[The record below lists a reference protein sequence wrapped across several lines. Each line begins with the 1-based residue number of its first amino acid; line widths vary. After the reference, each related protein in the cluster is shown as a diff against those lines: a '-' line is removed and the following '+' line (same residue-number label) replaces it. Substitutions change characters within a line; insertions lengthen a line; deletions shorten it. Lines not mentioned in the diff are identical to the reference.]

1 MHHGG
6 APTARRD
13 GIRSRKER
21 GLTDVTFV
29 GSYPQ
34 PDFALDPKLPE
45 IGVVGR
51 SNVGKSSLINALV
64 GRRAIARI
72 SQTPGKTRLCNV
84 FDVEHRYY
92 LVDLPGYGY
101 AQVSK
106 NERRRFVQLVNGYI
120 EKRSELIGVVWL
132 VDIRR
137 KPSAE
142 DQMMGK
148 LFDHSGLPV
157 LAVITKADKIGR
169 GKRSERVTDIVE
181 TLGLDGEQI
190 MVTSAHTKEGI
201 DDLRSSIEQFVRP
214 EK

>member
-1 MHHGG
+1 M
-6 APTARRD
+6 
-13 GIRSRKER
+13 
-21 GLTDVTFV
+21 
-29 GSYPQ
+29 
-34 PDFALDPKLPE
+34 
-45 IGVVGR
+45 
-51 SNVGKSSLINALV
+51 INALV

-106 NERRRFVQLVNGYI
+106 NERRRFVQLVNGYL

-181 TLGLDGEQI
+181 TLGLDEEQI
-190 MVTSAHTKEGI
+190 MVTSAHTKEGM
-201 DDLRSSIEQFVRP
+201 DDLRSSIEQFVRL

>member
-1 MHHGG
+1 M
-6 APTARRD
+6 
-13 GIRSRKER
+13 
-21 GLTDVTFV
+21 
-29 GSYPQ
+29 
-34 PDFALDPKLPE
+34 
-45 IGVVGR
+45 
-51 SNVGKSSLINALV
+51 INALV

>member
-1 MHHGG
+1 
-6 APTARRD
+6 
-13 GIRSRKER
+13 
-21 GLTDVTFV
+21 
-29 GSYPQ
+29 
-34 PDFALDPKLPE
+34 
-45 IGVVGR
+45 VGR

-106 NERRRFVQLVNGYI
+106 SERKRFVQLVYGYL
-120 EKRSELIGVVWL
+120 EKRSELVGVVWL
-132 VDIRR
+132 MDIRR

-142 DQMMGK
+142 DQMMGD
-148 LFDHSGLPV
+148 LFDRSGLPV
-157 LAVITKADKIGR
+157 LAVITKADKISR

-181 TLGLDGEQI
+181 TLGLDEEQT

-201 DDLRSSIEQFVRP
+201 DDLRSSIEQFVRA
-214 EK
+214 EE

>member
-1 MHHGG
+1 
-6 APTARRD
+6 
-13 GIRSRKER
+13 
-21 GLTDVTFV
+21 
-29 GSYPQ
+29 
-34 PDFALDPKLPE
+34 
-45 IGVVGR
+45 
-51 SNVGKSSLINALV
+51 LINALV

-106 NERRRFVQLVNGYI
+106 SERKRFVQLVYGYL
-120 EKRSELIGVVWL
+120 EKRSELVGVVWL

-142 DQMMGK
+142 DQIMGD
-148 LFDHSGLPV
+148 LFDRSGLPV
-157 LAVITKADKIGR
+157 LAVITKADKISR

-181 TLGLDGEQI
+181 TLGLDEEQT

-201 DDLRSSIEQFVRP
+201 DDLRSSIEQFVRA
-214 EK
+214 EE

>member
-1 MHHGG
+1 M
-6 APTARRD
+6 
-13 GIRSRKER
+13 
-21 GLTDVTFV
+21 
-29 GSYPQ
+29 
-34 PDFALDPKLPE
+34 
-45 IGVVGR
+45 GR

-106 NERRRFVQLVNGYI
+106 SERKRFVQLVYGYL
-120 EKRSELIGVVWL
+120 EKRSELVGVVWL
-132 VDIRR
+132 MDIRR

-142 DQMMGK
+142 DQMMGD
-148 LFDHSGLPV
+148 LFDRSGLPV
-157 LAVITKADKIGR
+157 LAVITKADKISR

-181 TLGLDGEQI
+181 TLGLDEEQT

-201 DDLRSSIEQFVRP
+201 DDLRSSIEQFVRA
-214 EK
+214 EE

>member
-1 MHHGG
+1 M
-6 APTARRD
+6 
-13 GIRSRKER
+13 
-21 GLTDVTFV
+21 
-29 GSYPQ
+29 
-34 PDFALDPKLPE
+34 
-45 IGVVGR
+45 
-51 SNVGKSSLINALV
+51 INALV

-106 NERRRFVQLVNGYI
+106 SERKRFVQLVYGYV
-120 EKRSELIGVVWL
+120 EKRSELVGVVWL

-142 DQMMGK
+142 DQMMGD
-148 LFDHSGLPV
+148 LFDRSGLPV
-157 LAVITKADKIGR
+157 LAVITKADKISR

-181 TLGLDGEQI
+181 TLGLDEEQT

-201 DDLRSSIEQFVRP
+201 DDLRSSIEQFVRA
-214 EK
+214 EE